1 MDVKKQ
7 LAEEFSIK
15 EEYCSNIVDLLD
27 QGDTVPFIAR
37 YRKEMHGA
45 TDDQVI
51 RELSERYEYLKGLIK
66 RKEEIQAAITAQEK
80 WTDELAV
87 ALDAAKTLTEAEDI
101 YRPYKQKKK
110 TRASVAIARGL
121 EPLADM
127 IEAQELAAYD
137 EAELTA
143 PYIDAEKEVP
153 DAQAAIAGAC
163 DIIAERISDDAA
175 IRKALREHAMSTG
188 RLIAA
193 ADESCEDAEKKKV
206 YETYFKFDESVATV
220 PSHRVLAITRGEKE
234 GCLKAQVSVDRAQAI
249 GIISAAKKKHSAF
262 DALMDKTIEDS
273 YDRLIAPSIEREV
286 RSELFDRA
294 SEQAIKT
301 FERNLKPLLL
311 QPPLKGKVILG
322 LDPAYRTGCKIA
334 IIDASGKFLK
344 SAVVYPTPP
353 QKKIEEAKA
362 TLKKLIDEYQVDCI
376 SIGNGTASKESEI
389 FVADLIKEL
398 DRPVSY
404 AVVSEAGASVYSG
417 SKLGAEEF
425 PELDLTIRSAI
436 SIARR
441 LLDPLAELIKVDVRS
456 LGVGQYQ
463 HDMPQ
468 KRLVSSLTTAV
479 DECVNSVGVD
489 LNTASHVLLSHVSG
503 LNAATAKNI
512 VEFRSGKPF
521 RSRKELLK
529 VPKLGAKAFEQ
540 CAGFLRIRDG
550 ENVLDNTAVHP
561 ESYDAAQKLLVRF
574 GYTETDVK
582 DGKLGELKS
591 KVEAAGAEAVAADIG
606 VGVPTLSDIVD
617 ELTKPGRDV
626 RDTLPPP
633 VLRSDLMDMNDLKEG
648 MKISGVVRNVTDF
661 GAFVDISVHQDG
673 LLHISEIS
681 NGFVKSPSDVL
692 KIGDKIDV
700 WVLSVDKD
708 RHRIA
713 LTMLDPATRE
723 QLKADNDRKKQE
735 RAEKKAEWERIK
747 AEREQRH
754 AEWEKRRKERA
765 ERSEGQK
772 RDDNRDRDQ
781 RDQRDRRHDRRESDN
796 AGPEEKREHVRGNF
810 NRGGD
815 DHGDHNDARGRRFDR
830 GERSDR
836 PERGDRGERPPYRDR
851 GPRDFHDYHDRDA
864 EREKSNA
871 PSTENMTMEEKL
883 AALAGKFNRK

>member
-1 MDVKKQ
+1 MDIKKQ
-7 LAEEFSIK
+7 LAEEFSLK
-15 EEYCSNIVDLLD
+15 EEHCSNIVDLLD

-51 RELSERYEYLKGLIK
+51 RELSERYEYLKGLQK
-66 RKEEIQAAITAQEK
+66 RKDEIRAAIEAQEK

-121 EPLADM
+121 EPLADI
-127 IEAQELAAYD
+127 IEAQELTAYD
-137 EAELTA
+137 EAELAA

-153 DAQAAIAGAC
+153 DAKAAIDGAC

-175 IRKALREHAMSTG
+175 IRKSLREHAMTTG
-188 RLIAA
+188 RLTAV
-193 ADESCEDAEKKKV
+193 ADESCEDAEKKKIF
-206 YETYFKFDESVATV
+206 ETYFKFDEAVATV
-220 PSHRVLAITRGEKE
+220 PSHRILAVNRGEKE
-234 GCLKAQVSVDRAQAI
+234 SCLKVNIAVDEQAALA
-249 GIISAAKKKHSAF
+249 IISAAKKKQSAF
-262 DALMDKTIEDS
+262 DGLIDRTIADS
-273 YDRLIAPSIEREV
+273 YNRLIAPSIEREV
-286 RSELFDRA
+286 RTELFDRA

-334 IIDASGKFLK
+334 VIDASGKFLA
-344 SAVVYPTPP
+344 SSVVYPTPP
-353 QKKIEEAKA
+353 QKKIEEAKVV
-362 TLKKLIDEYQVDCI
+362 LKDLINKYSVDCI
-376 SIGNGTASKESEI
+376 AIGNGTASKESEI
-389 FVADLIKEL
+389 FVSNLIKEL

-404 AVVSEAGASVYSG
+404 AVVSEAGASVYSAG
-417 SKLGAEEF
+417 KLGAEEF
-425 PELDLTIRSAI
+425 PDLDLTIRSAI

-468 KRLVSSLTTAV
+468 KRLVSSLTAAV

-489 LNTASHVLLSHVSG
+489 LNTASYSLLEHVSG
-503 LNAATAKNI
+503 LNAGTAKNI
-512 VEFRSGKPF
+512 VEYRSNKPF
-521 RSRKELLK
+521 GSRKELLK

-561 ESYDAAQKLLVRF
+561 ESYDAAQKLLDKF
-574 GYTETDVK
+574 GYTADDVRG
-582 DGKLGELKS
+582 GKLKDLPKKVAGEG
-591 KVEAAGAEAVAADIG
+591 EEAVAAEIG
-606 VGVPTLSDIVD
+606 VGVPTLTDIVA
-617 ELTKPGRDV
+617 ELLKPGRDV

-648 MKISGVVRNVTDF
+648 MRVSGVVRNVTDF

-681 NGFVKSPSDVL
+681 DNFVRHPSDVL
-692 KIGDKIDV
+692 KVGDKLEV
-700 WVLSVDKD
+700 WVLSVDKEK
-708 RHRIA
+708 HRIA

-723 QLKADNDRKKQE
+723 QRKADYEKQKQE
-735 RAEKKAEWERIK
+735 RADKKAEWEKIK
-747 AEREQRH
+747 AERAAKK
-754 AEWEKRRKERA
+754 AEWEKRHAEYEQRKAERA
-765 ERSEGQK
+765 ARGENG
-772 RDDNRDRDQ
+772 DDRD
-781 RDQRDRRHDRRESDN
+781 RHDRRKFDRRDGDGANEN
-796 AGPEEKREHVRGNF
+796 GEH
-810 NRGGD
+810 
-815 DHGDHNDARGRRFDR
+815 RRFEHRDDR
-830 GERSDR
+830 R
-836 PERGDRGERPPYRDR
+836 ERGDYRDR
-851 GPRDFHDYHDRDA
+851 DR
-864 EREKSNA
+864 EREQTVDTSKMS
-871 PSTENMTMEEKL
+871 MEEKL
-883 AALAGKFNRK
+883 AALVGKFNKK